1 MLIQRINPH
10 VVTASLFASISAT
23 FVIGLIGLAMNW
35 WTQPETAFERVIST
49 TSGVVALT
57 VSVALAAIVLKWR
70 KVQLVAA
77 VLVCLLALHSLL
89 VTLSIN
95 HIFFLGW
102 LSRMDAYFYPPVAI
116 LFIVLGSCLAMSPEH
131 RLQRL
136 WQRVLSLLM
145 LAVAGIFLV
154 LHIIPNGFMV
164 LGPHPAVTSIAGL
177 VIFLVSISLLLV
189 SIIPTK
195 LIAFPSPKAMLL
207 GFIAVFLTCGTWYY
221 LSYENI
227 RSVQV
232 HAQTDLNKI
241 AHARQQMV
249 AVNIQL
255 MERMT
260 ERWQANNI
268 NMLDDTQKN
277 DIDAYLRDIPH
288 LLNLS
293 LLDQD
298 RQRRWHQG
306 KERTNTIS
314 VHFGSPEVQNW
325 LNQPHPV
332 TELFIPEST
341 FRGSSTPLAYMI
353 LPIDYSDQSTGY
365 LLAMFDFNRLLNPD
379 TRMLP
384 ESLKIYIQLSTNVV
398 TSFDESKPYHRNE
411 LRLAETNMTL
421 PQGPS
426 LLLFASLYS
435 FDDLVANANLRI
447 VIAFLGLTFS
457 LLFMLMYEQN
467 RQLQL
472 HSGRLQHIQRRLRT
486 QRHAL
491 KTSEQRY
498 RSLFEQNPDAVF
510 SLDPEGNFIAV
521 NQSVEELLDTPAETI
536 IGVHFRQF
544 VEDDDLERIVGIF
557 TDVLSGRSHRYEAR
571 CRDIHGTHLDLDII
585 NLPIVVDGEVKG
597 TYGIAKNITQR
608 KQQDERLQLLQRS
621 VDHSVNGIVI
631 ADAVQNDFP
640 IVYVNKAFERMTGY
654 QAIDVIGR
662 NCRFLQGSE
671 TSPEA
676 VQALRHAISRQEEVR
691 VQLINYRKSGER
703 FWNELFLSPVRNEQN
718 IVTHYIGV
726 QHDVSQQVAN
736 KERLAYNASRDGLTG
751 LANRNTLETAIAELV
766 KQHRSD
772 LDENILATLFIDL
785 DGFKPINDTLGLEV
799 GDAILIEVAR
809 RLQRTFCHQEVISRF
824 GGDEYVVVISHLQK
838 ITELTELV
846 FEALTSIGEPYD
858 VTAGQKIYLTASIGV
873 ALYEPDVKYPLEL
886 IQRADIAMTRAKQY
900 GHNHF
905 QFYSAAT
912 SARFQADVVLRS
924 QFQQALDNEEL
935 DLHYQPIYQLETG
948 KVVGVEALMR
958 WQLADGKN
966 VSPADFIPLAETT
979 GQIIPASEWALDR
992 ACRDSKR
999 LQEFG
1004 DLTVSVNVSA
1014 LQFHRAEFLDYI
1026 METLHRH
1033 ELSAQA
1039 IELELTESVLMDNTD
1054 YAIALLRKLRQSGL
1068 QIALDD
1074 FGTGFSGLSY
1084 LKQLP
1089 VTKLKVDQAF
1099 TQGIHSHES
1108 DEAITRGIIAMAKQ
1122 LGITTVAEGIEN
1134 AEQQQTLLELGAE
1147 LGQGYYFAR
1156 PMPFDQ
1162 LVEFLKSASR

>member
-1 MLIQRINPH
+1 MLLQRINPH

-70 KVQLVAA
+70 KIQLIAA
-77 VLVCLLALHSLL
+77 FLVCLLALHSLL
-89 VTLSIN
+89 VTFSIN

-116 LFIVLGSCLAMSPEH
+116 LFIILGSCLAMSPEQ

-136 WQRVLSLLM
+136 WQRALALVM
-145 LAVAGIFLV
+145 LAVAFLFLV
-154 LHIIPNGFMV
+154 LHIIPNGFML

-189 SIIPTK
+189 SLIPTK
-195 LIAFPSPKAMLL
+195 LIAFPSPKAMWL

-227 RSVQV
+227 RSVQLQ
-232 HAQTDLNKI
+232 AQTDLDKI
-241 AHARQQMV
+241 ARARQQMV
-249 AVNIQL
+249 SVNIQL
-255 MERMT
+255 MERMV
-260 ERWQANNI
+260 ERWQLNDLK
-268 NMLDDTQKN
+268 MLDDAQKN
-277 DIDAYLRDIPH
+277 DINSYLRDIPH
-288 LLNLS
+288 LLNLT
-293 LLDQD
+293 LLDQE
-298 RQRRWHQG
+298 RQRRWQQG
-306 KERTNTIS
+306 NDNS
-314 VHFGSPEVQNW
+314 NVSSSHFGSPEVQNW
-325 LNQPHPV
+325 LNQPHQT

-341 FRGSSTPLAYMI
+341 FRGMATPLAYMI
-353 LPIDYSDQSTGY
+353 LPVDYSDSSNGY
-365 LLAMFDFNRLLNPD
+365 LLATYDFNRLLNPD

-384 ESLKIYIQLSTNVV
+384 ESLKIYIQLSTDAV

-411 LRLAETNMTL
+411 LRLAKTVLTL

-426 LLLFASLYS
+426 LPMFASLYS

-447 VIAFLGLTFS
+447 MIAFLGLTFS

-467 RQLQL
+467 RQLQV
-472 HSGRLQHIQRRLRT
+472 HSLRLQDIQRRLRT

-510 SLDPEGNFIAV
+510 SLDPDGHFVAV
-521 NQSVEELLDTPAETI
+521 NQAVVELLDASAEEI
-536 IGVHFRQF
+536 IGVHFQRF
-544 VEDDDLERIVGIF
+544 VEDDDIERIGMLF
-557 TDVLSGRSHRYEAR
+557 QNVLAGRSQRYEAR
-571 CRDIHGTHLDLDII
+571 CRDIHGIHLDLDII
-585 NLPIVVDGEVKG
+585 NLPIVIDGEIIG

-608 KQQDERLQLLQRS
+608 KQQDEHLQLLQRS

-631 ADAVQNDFP
+631 ADAVQADMP
-640 IVYVNKAFERMTGY
+640 IVYINKAFERMTGY
-654 QAIDVIGR
+654 NKVDVIGR

-703 FWNELFLSPVRNEQN
+703 FWNELFISPVRNDQN
-718 IVTHYIGV
+718 VVTHYIGV

-736 KERLAYNASRDGLTG
+736 KKKLAFNATRDGLTG
-751 LANRNTLETAIAELV
+751 LANRNALETAIADLV
-766 KQHRSD
+766 KQHRAD

-785 DGFKPINDTLGLEV
+785 DGFKPVNDTLGLEV
-799 GDAILIEVAR
+799 GDAILIEVAH
-809 RLQRTFCHQEVISRF
+809 RLQSTFCHQEVISRF

-838 ITELTELV
+838 ITDLTELV
-846 FEALTSIGEPYD
+846 FEALTSIGEPYE

-905 QFYSAAT
+905 QFYSADA
-912 SARFQADVVLRS
+912 SARFQADIVLRS
-924 QFQQALDNEEL
+924 QFQQALDDEEL
-935 DLHYQPIYQLETG
+935 ELHYQPIYQLATG
-948 KVVGVEALMR
+948 RIVGVEALMR
-958 WQLADGKN
+958 WQLADGRN
-966 VSPADFIPLAETT
+966 VSPAEFIPLAETT

-1004 DLTVSVNVSA
+1004 DLTVAVNVSA

-1026 METLHRH
+1026 METLQRH
-1033 ELSAQA
+1033 DLSPRT

-1054 YAIALLRKLRQSGL
+1054 YAIALLRKLRQTGL

-1089 VTKLKVDQAF
+1089 VTKLKIDQAF

-1162 LVEFLKSASR
+1162 LVEFIKSANR